1 MSPPMMEQ
9 KEVDRMREDM
19 IEEERQK
26 ILKEHAEKLI
36 GFLPTQVLSEEDL
49 EMLGRSNV
57 KILYK
62 TRQNIDPL
70 APIEQQFEPSVNY

>member
-1 MSPPMMEQ
+1 
-9 KEVDRMREDM
+9 MREEL

-26 ILKEHAEKLI
+26 ILQEHAEKLI

-49 EMLGRSNV
+49 ERLGRGNV

-62 TRQNIDPL
+62 TRQNHVDPL
-70 APIEQQFEPSVNY
+70 AQIEQQFNSKVNY